1 MALLESLCS
10 AFLQWFYELTTPA
23 TGFYSTNLQDWLVW
37 MRKPTFPEVSQGAW
51 KPRSSE
57 NSQKWWFF
65 QHWALGKPVCFSPC
79 WGGRCSCMLTSIR
92 NFRHFSCDRAG
103 ITTQLFVLFCFYLDP
118 KLTFCPKASCS
129 LTQVG
134 KGVASLW
141 PKKGEKQMHQFF
153 TGKMRRSGSLPCTNC
168 VRLFFFFF
176 LVLRLNHLLYFFA
189 GLFSSWF
196 NKLKWLIR
204 IV

>member
-1 MALLESLCS
+1 M
-10 AFLQWFYELTTPA
+10 LTT
-23 TGFYSTNLQDWLVW
+23 
-37 MRKPTFPEVSQGAW
+37 
-51 KPRSSE
+51 
-57 NSQKWWFF
+57 
-65 QHWALGKPVCFSPC
+65 
-79 WGGRCSCMLTSIR
+79 IR
-92 NFRHFSCDRAG
+92 NFRHFSCDTAG

-118 KLTFCPKASCS
+118 KLTFCPKALCS

-141 PKKGEKQMHQFF
+141 PHKRRKADASVFHWKDEEVWITSLHQLHKIFF
-153 TGKMRRSGSLPCTNC
+153 S
-168 VRLFFFFF
+168 